1 MIKKG
6 ISASDG
12 YAIGTIV
19 IKDSFEL
26 CVIEKEIENVELE
39 LKRLDEAIAVCKT
52 QISYI
57 KCKAINN
64 LGADKAEVFES
75 HLMLLDDPEFAGNIK
90 NEIKNKNINAEKAVR
105 NILENYLAI
114 FDKMADEY
122 IKERASDIKDVG
134 IRILKNLCG
143 MTTTDGL
150 KNLTPN
156 TVLVASDLTPSDT
169 AEFDKEKICAF
180 LTNMGGRNSHS
191 AIIARSLEIPA
202 VVGLKDITSTV
213 KQGDLVIVDGVK
225 GDVIINPDEATLEEY
240 EKRKKDFEKEKEDLK
255 KLIKFKSI
263 TSYGKDIP
271 VAANI
276 GSPKEVDKAVEN
288 GADGIGL
295 FRTEFL
301 FMNRSSMP
309 DENEQ
314 FEAYKYVLEKMNR
327 KPVIIRTLDVGADNQ
342 ISYLNLPQEGNPF
355 LGYRGIRLCLNKKT
369 IFKTQLRAL
378 LRASIYGNLKIM
390 FPLISGIDEIISAK
404 NILNEC
410 TKELT
415 SEGYSFKRVQVGIM
429 VEVPAAA
436 IMAEELA
443 QHVDF
448 LSIGTNDLIQYT
460 LAADRMNEKI
470 SHLYNPLHPAV
481 LKLIKMTVEGARKA
495 GKWCGMCGEMA
506 GDERYIQL
514 LVDYGLDELSMSVP
528 SILKVK
534 KVILSL

>member
-1 MIKKG
+1 MIRKG

-19 IKDSFEL
+19 LKDNFEL
-26 CVIEKEIENVELE
+26 SIIEKHIDNVDTE
-39 LKRLDEAIAVCKT
+39 LKRLDEAIKVCKT
-52 QISYI
+52 QIGYI
-57 KCKAINN
+57 KEKAVHN

-90 NEIKNKNINAEKAVR
+90 NEIRNKSINAEKAVK
-105 NILENYLAI
+105 NVLENYLVI
-114 FDKMADEY
+114 FESMTDDY
-122 IKERASDIKDVG
+122 IKERAADIKDVA
-134 IRILKNLCG
+134 IRILKNLSG
-143 MTTTDGL
+143 MTTVNGL
-150 KNLTPN
+150 KNLNPN

-169 AEFDKEKICAF
+169 AEFDREKVCAF
-180 LTNMGGRNSHS
+180 LTNTGGRNSHS
-191 AIIARSLEIPA
+191 AIIARSLEMPA
-202 VVGLKDITSTV
+202 VVALKDITSVV
-213 KQGDLVIVDGVK
+213 KQGDTVIVDG
-225 GDVIINPDEATLEEY
+225 GRGEVIINPDEDTLKEY
-240 EKRKKDFEKEKEDLK
+240 EKKKQEFQKEKEELK

-327 KPVIIRTLDVGADNQ
+327 KPVIIRTLDVGSDNQ
-342 ISYLNLPQEGNPF
+342 VGYLNLPKEANPF
-355 LGYRGIRLCLNKKT
+355 LGYRAIRLCLDQKK

-378 LRASIYGNLKIM
+378 LRASVYGNLKIM

-415 SEGYSFKRVQVGIM
+415 LEGYSFKRVQVGIM

-470 SHLYNPLHPAV
+470 SHLYDPLHPAV
-481 LKLIKMTVEGARKA
+481 LRLIKMTIEGARKA

-506 GDERYIQL
+506 GDERYIKL

-534 KVILSL
+534 KVILNL